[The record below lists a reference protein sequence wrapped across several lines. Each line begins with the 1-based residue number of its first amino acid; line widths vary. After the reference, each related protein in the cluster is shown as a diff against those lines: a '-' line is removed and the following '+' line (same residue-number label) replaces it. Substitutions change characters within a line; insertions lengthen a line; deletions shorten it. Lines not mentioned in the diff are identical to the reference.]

1 MYQNIAYHKRTNT
14 MHVWDDKLGHQT
26 YEFKPYGYLPDPS
39 GEYIALNGTKLS
51 KTLGNHKDNSDAYE
65 SDLNEEVRTLID
77 LYYESDLVSIGHSDF
92 FFDIET
98 AKDVDGYSTP
108 EDVRTEI
115 TSIAYYDKV
124 GKDRRV
130 LVLDKQN
137 RLQDDIIYGDN
148 YTVEVF
154 DNEANL
160 LIKFIN
166 YFSEIQ
172 PTVISGWNTDGY
184 DIPYLINRIKKVLG
198 PKSANKLS
206 PAGIVEWNKHRERY
220 KIYGVSSLDYIKLY
234 KNFTYTE
241 LPNYRLDTVGKTELG
256 KGKIEYDGDLD
267 DLFVTDINKFI
278 EYNMT
283 DVDLVFELDE
293 KLQLINLARTI
304 CHKGHVP
311 YEDVYYA
318 SKYLDGAAI
327 VDLKRNGLVAPNK
340 QFRFIEDE
348 QQDKLAGAYVMPPIP
363 GLYKW
368 IYDLDLTSLYPSIIM
383 SLNISPETKVGVA
396 KNWNQELLLKKDPI
410 SVTISDGNSN
420 IEVKDFKN
428 WLIETNSTV
437 ASNGAVYSTKQKGF
451 LPKILEKWFDERVE
465 FKNERD
471 NHEVGSEKYKF
482 YDAMQLTQKVLLN
495 SFYGVLG
502 LKTFRFHDLDNAGAI
517 TATGQSVIKFSA
529 KVINGYYKK
538 EIGKD
543 YFINANG
550 NKAEF
555 SFYTDTDSTFVSSL
569 PLIEKRYPNFD
580 ESDEKFMIEKTNEIA
595 SEIQSYVN
603 KMYDQYAIHFHN
615 TSDHRWQIKQEY
627 VAKSGLCIAKKRY
640 AQWVIF
646 KEGKPTDKMDIKGL
660 DVVRSS
666 FPTEFKTIMKE
677 TLWYILKQRS
687 KNDTTDLIMDFK
699 NKIQDSPILDVMKN
713 TGVKNITKYTKGR
726 KTLSGYQSGTPVHVK
741 SAINYNDMLKHL
753 GINKHAKNFAEI
765 QNGDKI
771 KWAYLKSNSMGFDT
785 IALRGYEDPKQL
797 TEFVEEYIDRNKIF
811 DREIRGKLDDFYASM
826 NWDKLP
832 ENNNMNK
839 FFSFG

>member
-1 MYQNIAYHKRTNT
+1 MYRNIAYQKKTNT
-14 MHVWDDKLGHQT
+14 MHVWDDQVGYQKFK
-26 YEFKPYGYLPDPS
+26 FKPYGYLPDENGKFQS
-39 GEYIALNGTKLS
+39 LNGKKLTKFP
-51 KTLGNHKDNSDAYE
+51 GNYKDNKDAYE

-77 LYYESDLVSIGHSDF
+77 LYYESDVVSTGHSDF

-98 AKDVDGYSTP
+98 AKDEQGYSTP
-108 EDVRTEI
+108 EDVRTPI
-115 TSIAYYDKV
+115 TSIAYYDKT

-130 LVLDKQN
+130 LVLDERK
-137 RLQDDIIYGDN
+137 RLSEDVIYGDN
-148 YTVEVF
+148 VTIESF
-154 DNEANL
+154 GSETDM

-198 PKSANKLS
+198 TKSANKLS

-220 KIYGVSSLDYIKLY
+220 KIFGVSSLDYIKLY
-234 KNFTYTE
+234 KNFTYSE
-241 LPNYRLDTVGKTELG
+241 LPNYRLDTVAKTELG

-267 DLFVTDINKFI
+267 LLFETDINKFI

-283 DVDLVFELDE
+283 DVDLVYELDE
-293 KLQLINLARTI
+293 KLQLIGLARTI

-340 QFRFIEDE
+340 QFRFVEEEKENDS
-348 QQDKLAGAYVMPPIP
+348 LAGAYVMPPIP

-368 IYDLDLTSLYPSIIM
+368 VYDLDLTSLYPSIIM
-383 SLNISPETKVGVA
+383 SLNISPETKVGVIP
-396 KNWNQELLLKKDPI
+396 NWKQECLLSNNPVGVTCNGQPI
-410 SVTISDGNSN
+410 SDI
-420 IEVKDFKN
+420 KQ
-428 WLIETNSTV
+428 WLIDNKFTV
-437 ASNGAVYSTKQKGF
+437 ASNGVVYDTRSKGF
-451 LPKILEKWFDERVE
+451 LPKILEKWFDERVK

-471 NHEVGSEKYKF
+471 KHEVGSEQYKF
-482 YDAMQLTQKVLLN
+482 YDALQLTQKVLLN

-517 TATGQSVIKFSA
+517 TSTGQSVIKFSA
-529 KVINGYYKK
+529 KVINAYYKN

-543 YFINANG
+543 YFVNATG
-550 NKAEF
+550 DKAEF

-580 ESDEKFMIEKTNEIA
+580 ESDEQFMIEKTNEIA
-595 SEIQSYVN
+595 SEIQAHVN
-603 KMYDQYAIHFHN
+603 TMYDQYAIHFHN

-627 VAKSGLCIAKKRY
+627 VAKSGLWIAKKRY

-646 KEGKPTDKMDIKGL
+646 KEGKPTNKMDIKGL

-666 FPTEFKTIMKE
+666 FPTDFKKIMRE
-677 TLWYILKQRS
+677 VLWYILKEQS
-687 KNDTTDLIMDFK
+687 KNNTTDLIMEFK
-699 NKIQDSPILDVMKN
+699 GKIQDSNILNVMKN
-713 TGVKNITKYTKGR
+713 TGVKEISKYIVGR
-726 KTLSGYQSGTPVHVK
+726 SPLTGYIKGTPVHVK
-741 SAINYNDMLKHL
+741 SAINYNDFIHHL
-753 GINKHAKNFAEI
+753 GINRKAMNYPYI
-765 QNGDKI
+765 QDGDKI
-771 KWAYLKSNSMGFDT
+771 KWAYLKNNAMGFDT
-785 IALRGYEDPKQL
+785 IALRGYEDPRQL
-797 TEFVEEYIDRNKIF
+797 TEFVEKYIDRNKIF
-811 DREIRGKLDDFYASM
+811 DREIRGKLDDFYAAM
-826 NWDKLP
+826 NWGKLP
-832 ENNNMNK
+832 ENNNVNK